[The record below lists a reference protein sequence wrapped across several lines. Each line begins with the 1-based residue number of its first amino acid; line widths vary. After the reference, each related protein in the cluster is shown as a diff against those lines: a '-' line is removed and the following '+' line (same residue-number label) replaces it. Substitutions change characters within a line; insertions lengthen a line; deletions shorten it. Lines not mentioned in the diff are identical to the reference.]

1 MIRELWAR
9 ALMVLVVVVAGQLYP
24 AHAAEFRCRN
34 GGLERRIA
42 LISGDDAQGIACEVR
57 YWRDATAPDSGQVL
71 WHAQKDAAFCRTKA
85 LELLTRLEAGGWTC
99 GSLEQPVSPAPTHAQ
114 VTDPPL
120 EVTPPAP
127 VTAAPSQAAPAAVVT
142 DEPPAVAPADSSPA
156 PAAPAAGPDEPA
168 AAEPAERAPPAPT
181 AAAASV
187 PAAPIVPPFAHPA
200 APLLDQVLKQTL
212 RSVEQLYGGE
222 FRAEHVAFGDLDGD
236 GVQDGAVLITYEA
249 ERNDYVQYLVA
260 YLFKGETFQSVAT
273 KNVGGRFL
281 DAMRAALRGIADGKI
296 LVELESLG
304 AGAACCA
311 TRQIALVL
319 DGGQLVEAAEPG
331 TPDAERTSQAE
342 PSPG

>member
-1 MIRELWAR
+1 MTRELWAW
-9 ALMVLVVVVAGQLYP
+9 ALMVLVVVVAGQLHP

-42 LISGDDAQGIACEVR
+42 LISGDDTQGIACEVR

-71 WHAQKDAAFCRTKA
+71 WHAQKDAVFCRTKA

-99 GSLEQPVSPAPTHAQ
+99 GSPEQPTSPAPTHAQ
-114 VTDPPL
+114 VADPP
-120 EVTPPAP
+120 P
-127 VTAAPSQAAPAAVVT
+127 VTEAPAQAAPAAVVT
-142 DEPPAVAPADSSPA
+142 DEPSAVAPAESPSPA
-156 PAAPAAGPDEPA
+156 PAP
-168 AAEPAERAPPAPT
+168 
-181 AAAASV
+181 AAASV
-187 PAAPIVPPFAHPA
+187 PDAPIVPLFAHPA
-200 APLLDQVLKQTL
+200 APLLDQVLRETL

-222 FRAEHVAFGDLDGD
+222 FEAEHVAFGDLDGD
-236 GVQDGAVLITYEA
+236 GMQDAAVLITYEA

-260 YLFKGETFQSVAT
+260 YLFNGETFQSVAT

-281 DAMRAALRGIADGKI
+281 DAKRAALRGIADGKI

-311 TRQIALVL
+311 KRQIALVL

-331 TPDAERTSQAE
+331 TPDPERTSQAE
-342 PSPG
+342 PSSPG